1 MARWNTIARGAAFAA
16 VASLALAACSSS
28 GDDDSTGPTASGDGG
43 GTSSDGLKIGS
54 LLPLTGSL
62 AFLGPPEVA
71 GVELAAKEIND
82 AGGIFDSNVEI
93 IHQDSS
99 DTDNPQIAAQSV
111 SALIADEVA
120 AIVGAASSSVSLNV
134 VDDIANA
141 GIVQISPAN
150 TSTALSGYSP
160 FYFRTAPPD
169 TVQGSA
175 LGNLIVNDGIQKL
188 GVLVFADDYG
198 TSLRD
203 VVQGVVEENGGEIT
217 YGKAGDEFQTDASN
231 FESIVQDVIATQP
244 DGILVIAFDQT
255 KNIIPALVGAGYP
268 ADKLYFTDGNTA
280 DYSADFEAGVM
291 TGAKGTIP
299 GANPSDDFKALL
311 DDVNGGKLDSYA
323 YGAESY
329 DATMLVALAALKGE
343 GTDGQ
348 TVADNLAAVSGAN
361 GGTECTGWV
370 ECSEL
375 ILAGEDIIYQAVAG
389 VGPFNE
395 DNDPASAYVG
405 VYVFDDANVPQ
416 WTEAVYGEV

>member
-1 MARWNTIARGAAFAA
+1 MARWNTIARGTAVAA
-16 VASLALAACSSS
+16 VASLALAACSS
-28 GDDDSTGPTASGDGG
+28 GG
-43 GTSSDGLKIGS
+43 GETATSSSSGGGGEDVAPLKIGT

-71 GVELAAKEIND
+71 GVQLAADEINA
-82 AGGIFDSNVEI
+82 AGGIFGADVVINN
-93 IHQDSS
+93 QDSS

-111 SALIADEVA
+111 SAMVADNVA

-134 VDDIANA
+134 VDDVANA

-175 LGNLIVNDGIQKL
+175 LGNLIVADGIKKL
-188 GVLVFADDYG
+188 GILLFADDYA

-231 FESIVQDVIATQP
+231 FESIVQDVLATNP
-244 DGILVIAFDQT
+244 EGILVIAFDQT
-255 KNIIPALVGAGYP
+255 KNIVPALVGAGYP

-280 DYSADFEAGVM
+280 DYSADFDAGVM

-299 GANPSDDFKALL
+299 GANAPDDFKARL
-311 DDVNGGKLDSYA
+311 DDTNGGKLDSYA

-329 DATMLVALAALKGE
+329 DAAMLVALAALKGN
-343 GTDGQ
+343 GSDGQ
-348 TVADNLAAVSGAN
+348 TVRDNLAAVSGAD

-370 ECSEL
+370 ECSDL
-375 ILAGEDIIYQAVAG
+375 ILAGEDIIYQAVSG
-389 VGPFNE
+389 VGPFNA
-395 DNDPASAYVG
+395 DNDPSSAYVG